1 MRKTY
6 LGLLLLGFFQ
16 LWSYLFHD
24 FTTTII
30 ATLWAGAVRKH
41 GSLAL
46 FTDLHVRRSHLE
58 LLSCAIA
65 ALFGVPLFW
74 ICHNSLY

>member
-30 ATLWAGAVRKH
+30 ATLWAGAMREH
-41 GSLAL
+41 RGAAFFTSL
-46 FTDLHVRRSHLE
+46 DRCRSHLE